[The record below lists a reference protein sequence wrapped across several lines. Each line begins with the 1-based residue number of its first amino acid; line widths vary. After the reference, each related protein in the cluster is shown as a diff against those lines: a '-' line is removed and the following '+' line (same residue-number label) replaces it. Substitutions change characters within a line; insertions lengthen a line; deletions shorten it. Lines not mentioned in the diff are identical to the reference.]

1 MKEKYNNEPDTNSNQ
16 NWQPIQTQLRLKS
29 TVEIR
34 NFEMLQTQIRQSKDQ
49 TMLHDILQH
58 IQIHLDSSNQN
69 IEYKF
74 MCKSRNMLCFFA
86 RTFYSRS
93 G

>member
-16 NWQPIQTQLRLKS
+16 NWQPIQTQLLLKS

-49 TMLHDILQH
+49 
-58 IQIHLDSSNQN
+58 
-69 IEYKF
+69 
-74 MCKSRNMLCFFA
+74 
-86 RTFYSRS
+86 FYVA
-93 G
+93 